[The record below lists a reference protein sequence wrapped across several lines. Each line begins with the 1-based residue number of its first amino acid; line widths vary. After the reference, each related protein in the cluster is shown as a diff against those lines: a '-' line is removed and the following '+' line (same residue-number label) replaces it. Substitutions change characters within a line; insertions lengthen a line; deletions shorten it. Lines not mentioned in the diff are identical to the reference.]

1 MKYPQLMM
9 RVFRQPWLIAT
20 AKHEVFQRVLLA
32 RVGGRRADD
41 NPDLDEEDGAEKI
54 DDGRDEIQT
63 LGHIQRIPV
72 YGTLIQ
78 HADCLDM
85 MSGACSIDRI
95 CDEIEIA
102 KSDSNIAKVLF
113 DFRSWGGQ
121 VVGIPE
127 CADKIAELGKP
138 TIAFCDSMCCS
149 GALWLAS
156 QCDEFYATRSA
167 QIGSV
172 GVYQY
177 FEDCTEML
185 DMAGVKPNPIS
196 SGDFKLM
203 GAYFKPMTKEERAI
217 FQSGCDKIYAEF
229 KEVVNS
235 KRPVADQFLQGQIFD
250 GDEAVQH
257 GFLSGLVSDLDE
269 CLQLVSEM

>member
-9 RVFRQPWLIAT
+9 RVFRQPWLIT
-20 AKHEVFQRVLLA
+20 PAKHEVFQRILLE
-32 RVGGRRADD
+32 RVSGTRVDD
-41 NPDLDEEDGAEKI
+41 VPEENQP
-54 DDGRDEIQT
+54 DDGRREVQAIET
-63 LGHIQRIPV
+63 IHLIPV
-72 YGTLIQ
+72 HGTLMQ
-78 HADCLDM
+78 HPGRLEKM
-85 MSGACSIDRI
+85 HSGACPTEDIRTQID
-95 CDEIEIA
+95 IA
-102 KSDSNIAKVLF
+102 KGDSNVSKVVF
-113 DFRSWGGQ
+113 DFRSWGGE

-127 CADKIAELGKP
+127 CGDDIAELGKP
-138 TIAFCDSMCCS
+138 TIGFCDSMCCS

-177 FEDCTEML
+177 FEDWTRHMENE
-185 DMAGVKPNPIS
+185 GIKPNPIS
-196 SGDFKLM
+196 SGDMKLM

-217 FQSGCDKIYAEF
+217 FQAGCDKIYAEF

-235 KRPVADQFLQGQIFD
+235 KRPVADEFLQGQVFD
-250 GDEAVQH
+250 GDDAARH
-257 GFLSGLVSDLDE
+257 GFLSGIVDDLDE